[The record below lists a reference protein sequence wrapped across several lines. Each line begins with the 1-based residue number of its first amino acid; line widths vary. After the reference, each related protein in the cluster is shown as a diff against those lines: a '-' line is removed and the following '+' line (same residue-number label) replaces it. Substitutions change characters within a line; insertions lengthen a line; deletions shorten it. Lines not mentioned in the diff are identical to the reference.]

1 MDLRLAGRRALVT
14 ASSGGIG
21 AAVARQLGREG
32 CTVLVHGRDRT
43 RADSVAGELQ
53 AMGAAAEVMLG
64 DIANHD
70 DAAALAD
77 HARAWGVEILVN
89 NAGPFAEHDWNSAD
103 LQSWVDSFEGN
114 VVTAVRMIRAVVPG
128 MRTAGWGRII
138 NIGSRAATTPLP
150 NMVDYSAA
158 KAAVLN
164 LTASLAHSLAN
175 SGVTANIVSPGIIRT
190 EGLERMFERR
200 AADAGWNE
208 NQKEQAM
215 AEYAPNPAGRL
226 GTSGDI
232 ANAVAYLAS
241 PLAGY
246 VNGTELRV
254 DGGIS
259 PLA

>member
-1 MDLRLAGRRALVT
+1 MDLQLAGRRALVT

-21 AAVARQLGREG
+21 AEVARQLGREG
-32 CTVLVHGRDRT
+32 CTVLVHGRHRA
-43 RADSVAGELQ
+43 RADTVAGELQ
-53 AMGAAAEVMLG
+53 AMGAVAEVMLG
-64 DIANHD
+64 DITD
-70 DAAALAD
+70 PDEAAALAD
-77 HARAWGVEILVN
+77 YARAWGVQILVN
-89 NAGPFAEHDWNSAD
+89 NAGPFVEHDWDSAD

-114 VVTAVRMIRAVVPG
+114 VVTAVRMIHAVVPG
-128 MRTAGWGRII
+128 MRSADWGRII
-138 NIGSRAATTPLP
+138 NIGTRAATTPLP

-175 SGVTANIVSPGIIRT
+175 SGVTANIVSPGVILT
-190 EGLERMFERR
+190 EGLERMFDQR
-200 AADAGWNE
+200 ATDAGWNDT
-208 NQKEQAM
+208 QKDQAM

-226 GTSGDI
+226 GTSEDI
-232 ANAVAYLAS
+232 ANAVVYLAS